1 MAQGLCMFLGCFCF
15 CQAPVLASKVLPSSL
30 ELEFITPSRF
40 GLMLLSW
47 MCRCCNT
54 SLLAWPGGSV
64 YAEILQ
70 GFYFYFCKQS
80 GVSYFHLFATLLRAA
95 VLTYY
100 FLENTV
106 VFCDTSKIFQCLKH
120 ENFFFSTQLMASAT
134 FYGSKGI
141 TKKLDP
147 VLFS

>member
-47 MCRCCNT
+47 MCRCCLC
-54 SLLAWPGGSV
+54 LLGQVEV
-64 YAEILQ
+64 YMQRLQ
-70 GFYFYFCKQS
+70 GFCFYFCKQS
-80 GVSYFHLFATLLRAA
+80 GVSYFHLFAMLLRTA
-95 VLTYY
+95 VLTSY